1 MSMVSIS
8 PQTVKKARIRKGY
21 RTQEE
26 AVAKTSEIDDEG
38 DGLSARQWSRIEAA
52 KKPLVQVRRGTAELI
67 AKTLGMAEVEELA
80 KPPADDGNMHN
91 TMQEAGY
98 RRIAVW
104 LGNDVRQNYRWVTH
118 HYDVSATDLI
128 DAAPWMFTLLAEM
141 SLADRKRR
149 LKDAETSFED
159 AMANLPTHLGH
170 GSVARSD
177 FESAVSD
184 ENNSLLSRDVY
195 GKKVL
200 EGAATGFYTEPFN
213 PDETNPF
220 FDFLRRAAETM
231 DSHAI
236 DPELLD
242 LPYGGGMPRWPIF
255 ESWLEELTDGDYWA
269 RFAVE
274 NVTGIVDA
282 IPENLKGK
290 EKAVER
296 VQWLIEQIPA
306 EMKALEEE
314 RRAKLEAKL
323 AEITL

>member
-1 MSMVSIS
+1 MSMVSIA
-8 PQTVKKARIRKGY
+8 PQTVKQARIRKGY

-26 AVAKTSEIDDEG
+26 AVAKTCEIDNKGE
-38 DGLSARQWSRIEAA
+38 GLSARQWSRIEAA
-52 KKPLVQVRRGTAELI
+52 KDSLVRVRRGTAELI
-67 AKTLGMAEVEELA
+67 AKTLGMAKVEELA
-80 KPPADDGNMHN
+80 KPPVDDGNTN
-91 TMQEAGY
+91 KTMQEAGY

-104 LGNDVRQNYRWVTH
+104 LGNDVRQNYRRVTH
-118 HYDVSATDLI
+118 HYDVSVTDLI

-149 LKDAETSFED
+149 LKEAETSFED
-159 AMANLPTHLGH
+159 AMAQLPTHLGH
-170 GSVARSD
+170 GYVARSD

-184 ENNSLLSRDVY
+184 ENNSLLLRDIY

-200 EGAATGFYTEPFN
+200 DGAASGFYTEPFN
-213 PDETNPF
+213 QDETNPF
-220 FDFLRRAAETM
+220 FDFLRRTAETINS
-231 DSHAI
+231 DTI

-242 LPYGGGMPRWPIF
+242 LPYGGGMPRWPVF
-255 ESWLEELTDGDYWA
+255 EAWLEELTDCDYWA

-274 NVTGIVDA
+274 NLKGIVDA

-290 EKAVER
+290 EKTVER

-314 RRAKLEAKL
+314 RRANWEVKL